1 MEFVKHAAGFELPFN
16 SPAGSTAGSS
26 ADSRKAELSL
36 EPVNESL
43 ASITQSPPGP
53 SPIK

>member
-16 SPAGSTAGSS
+16 SPVSSPAGP
-26 ADSRKAELSL
+26 REAELTL

-43 ASITQSPPGP
+43 ASIAQSPPGP
-53 SPIK
+53 SPTPSPSK